1 MRIQVG
7 MQGLYPEQCGSGNV
21 GLECARGPGHEY
33 PLSRSLLRV
42 QCSATPVIQVL
53 AWTSHQPMVL
63 EQAWRLAGA
72 IMQSI
77 LRSARHGIQPVWP
90 EACSGVPGAIGPWG
104 EMFQE
109 SEGSSESK
117 IMDRVKVIDTAFNCQ
132 LVKNIF
138 GRYLPFSTE
147 IRGPT
152 ARGLEETPHIS
163 VSKSQASPAVFLHS
177 SSSILVTRETFTQR
191 ETQNMIEDLLSSV
204 VKICTENIST

>member
-1 MRIQVG
+1 MRTQRG

-33 PLSRSLLRV
+33 PLSRSLL
-42 QCSATPVIQVL
+42 STTLLIQVL

-117 IMDRVKVIDTAFNCQ
+117 IMDRAKVIDTAFNCQ

-138 GRYLPFSTE
+138 WRYLPFSTE